1 MTMSEHDETLRKA
14 LQENARLR
22 SEREESL
29 REVASSEYSGHLR
42 TAERIYWAYAIFCVA
57 VGVAAVNFFARS
69 FDTKTLIGCA
79 VAMLVIYETT
89 VLLKL
94 WFHMARMK
102 MAVLKEMKLLRLELA
117 RLATAV
123 GMEKSSEPPI
133 KYEPVRAGSS
143 WERGLWVAACVT
155 VAIAVSTW
163 TARAWQL
170 GGSRDFSADTLV
182 TLAADGS
189 AEKRTQMSA
198 SYSSYYLP
206 RGFPF
211 YTPED
216 VNARFLDPLG
226 HEMPVDV
233 VVNSGQK
240 RYDVRFTDNVFVD
253 GKMQYTQ
260 VLTIPDAAAFE
271 NGNWIYQDGIRHAG
285 GDKEYSTTILLP
297 AGAELVSTE
306 PTAEVDAADGR
317 TQVRFKGVAR
327 DDVQYFFTVRYKLP
341 SKEE

>member
-1 MTMSEHDETLRKA
+1 MNLSET
-14 LQENARLR
+14 
-22 SEREESL
+22 
-29 REVASSEYSGHLR
+29 
-42 TAERIYWAYAIFCVA
+42 
-57 VGVAAVNFFARS
+57 NFPR
-69 FDTKTLIGCA
+69 
-79 VAMLVIYETT
+79 
-89 VLLKL
+89 
-94 WFHMARMK
+94 
-102 MAVLKEMKLLRLELA
+102 RLE
-117 RLATAV
+117 
-123 GMEKSSEPPI
+123 
-133 KYEPVRAGSS
+133 
-143 WERGLWVAACVT
+143 
-155 VAIAVSTW
+155 
-163 TARAWQL
+163 
-170 GGSRDFSADTLV
+170 
-182 TLAADGS
+182 ADGS